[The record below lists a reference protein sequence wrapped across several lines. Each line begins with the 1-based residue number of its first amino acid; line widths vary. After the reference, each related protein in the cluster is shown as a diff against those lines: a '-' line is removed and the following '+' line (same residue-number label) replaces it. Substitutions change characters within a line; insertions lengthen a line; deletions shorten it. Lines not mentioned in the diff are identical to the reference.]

1 MNVSI
6 NKRWLSDNVAR
17 GVGFAV
23 DDGGPYNI
31 LLATNEADVDD
42 LQ

>member
-1 MNVSI
+1 MNASI

-23 DDGGPYNI
+23 DDGGYNI